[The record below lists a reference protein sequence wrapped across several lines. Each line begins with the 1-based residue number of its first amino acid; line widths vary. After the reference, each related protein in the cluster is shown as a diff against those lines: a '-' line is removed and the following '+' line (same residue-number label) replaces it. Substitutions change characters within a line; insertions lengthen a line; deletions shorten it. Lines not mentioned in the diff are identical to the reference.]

1 MHTASS
7 HITTTLLAKMAF
19 KNILR
24 NKRRSFL
31 TISAMTVACS
41 MIMLAL
47 GVSAGKMN
55 DMLVSATEQYHGHL
69 VVSARGYQRVRRIYD
84 HFTQRRLDIARLE
97 IMDEVKGVSP
107 RLRCFGLL
115 SHDKNTSSVEVL
127 GIQPRKEA
135 LVTSLEASLTAGT
148 GLGGTDSAGGA
159 LIGEGLARSLGVVP
173 GDSLVFVTRA
183 ADGSIGNDL
192 LELKGVFATG
202 NSKNDNALLLVD
214 LSWLQNILVLPG
226 QVHELAISIS
236 HPLEASLVAAK
247 IRPMLSGDL
256 EVQDWSVFLPEI
268 RDAIVI
274 SHVTNGIIM
283 AIMYLTASLCVF
295 NTFYMSVLE
304 RSREFGII
312 MALGG
317 RPWNIRVLVLLES
330 LFMGIIAVGFGLLLG
345 FLLNW
350 YLQDV
355 GIDLSGTI
363 APITYGGGTILPR
376 IHAIIHPVAQCMAAL
391 CLVIICPI
399 AGFIPANK
407 AANLTPIEVIRGE

>member
-1 MHTASS
+1 
-7 HITTTLLAKMAF
+7 
-19 KNILR
+19 
-24 NKRRSFL
+24 
-31 TISAMTVACS
+31 
-41 MIMLAL
+41 
-47 GVSAGKMN
+47 
-55 DMLVSATEQYHGHL
+55 
-69 VVSARGYQRVRRIYD
+69 VRRIYD

>member
-1 MHTASS
+1 
-7 HITTTLLAKMAF
+7 MAF

>member
-1 MHTASS
+1 MHTASP

-41 MIMLAL
+41 MLMLAL

-55 DMLVSATEQYHGHL
+55 DMLISATEQYHGHL
-69 VVSARGYQRVRRIYD
+69 VVSARGYQRARSIYD
-84 HFTQRRLDIARLE
+84 HFTQRPLDIARLE
-97 IMDEVKGVSP
+97 AMDEVRGVSP

-115 SHDKNTSSVEVL
+115 SHGKKTSSVEVL

-135 LVTSLEASLTAGT
+135 LVTSLEASLTAGS
-148 GLGGTDSAGGA
+148 GFGGSGGGA

-202 NSKNDNALLLVD
+202 NSRNDTALMLVD
-214 LSWLQNILVLPG
+214 LPWLQNILVLPW
-226 QVHELAISIS
+226 QVHELAISVR

-247 IRPMLSGDL
+247 IRPMFSGDL

-283 AIMYLTASLCVF
+283 VIMYLTAALCVF

-330 LFMGIIAVGFGLLLG
+330 LFMGIIAVAFGLLLG

-376 IHAIIHPVAQCMAAL
+376 IHAVIHPVSQCMAAL
-391 CLVIICPI
+391 CLVVICPL

-407 AANLTPIEVIRGE
+407 AANLTPMEVIRGE